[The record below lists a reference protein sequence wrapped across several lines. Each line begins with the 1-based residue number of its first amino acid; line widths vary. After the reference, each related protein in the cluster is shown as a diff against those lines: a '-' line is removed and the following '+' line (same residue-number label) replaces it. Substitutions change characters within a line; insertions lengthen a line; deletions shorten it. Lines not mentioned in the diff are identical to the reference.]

1 MQSAPSRADND
12 LEERVGAL
20 RSHAPSE
27 VGDHP
32 AIVTIAQ
39 TPDRLRTLTVL
50 TLLLRPATR
59 ERGSTRKVGAWRSDD
74 LIAALL

>member
-1 MQSAPSRADND
+1 
-12 LEERVGAL
+12 
-20 RSHAPSE
+20 